1 MTDATLTL
9 KDMSPLTGTV
19 ETGGDYVRF
28 RTQADL
34 ASQALGDPRDG
45 VIEIE
50 GHREEVVLES
60 AHPYRPTPGLDT
72 GPEGM
77 ELTLRRRAP
86 SA

>member
-9 KDMSPLTGTV
+9 KDMPPLTGTV

-34 ASQALGDPRDG
+34 DQSTLGDPLEG
-45 VIEIE
+45 VVEMD

-60 AHPYRPTPGLDT
+60 AHPYRPTPGLED
-72 GPEGM
+72 GPEGV
-77 ELTLRRRAP
+77 ELTLRRRKP

>member
-1 MTDATLTL
+1 MTDATLML

-34 ASQALGDPRDG
+34 DPQVLGDPREG

-60 AHPYRPTPGLDT
+60 AHPYRPTPGLET

-77 ELTLRRRAP
+77 ELILRRRAP